1 MKTVPVKL
9 VLSAVLSISLIMLL
23 CLTTFAGRRVEKRE
37 EATLVFTGTVKT
49 VQATTKE
56 RTIDYV
62 VEVTVESV
70 EKGQDIKAGDTLPIN
85 CYMRNNEF
93 FKKKSKEEL
102 REEGPGSAVK
112 SYKTVP
118 NQGERIKVY
127 AIKAPEAVR
136 LENGSYDGFVKKYF
150 GIFPD
155 WYDLIKG

>member
-37 EATLVFTGTVKT
+37 EATHVFTGTVKT

-70 EKGQDIKAGDTLPIN
+70 EKGQGIKVGETLPIN
-85 CYMRNNEF
+85 CYMRNDEF

-102 REEGPGSAVK
+102 REEGPGSVPK

-118 NQGERIKVY
+118 NQGERIKVCAY
-127 AIKAPEAVR
+127 KAPEAVR
-136 LENGSYDGFVKKYF
+136 LENGSYGFVKKYY
-150 GIFPD
+150 GIYPD
-155 WYDLIKG
+155 WYDLIKE